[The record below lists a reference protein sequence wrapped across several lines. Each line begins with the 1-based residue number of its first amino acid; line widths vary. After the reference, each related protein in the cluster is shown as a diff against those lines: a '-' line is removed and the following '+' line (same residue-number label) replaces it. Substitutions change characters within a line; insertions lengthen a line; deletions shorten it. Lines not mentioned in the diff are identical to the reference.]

1 MKTIRI
7 GLAGAGIV
15 GGGVIKH
22 LDRQRALLQERTGFN
37 FELRRVAALDPQQP
51 LSQGVP
57 SDRITTNAMTL
68 AEDPELD
75 IVVELM
81 GGISPARELIGN
93 ALKAGKGVVTANK
106 ALLAETRGGLIE
118 IARQSRKPFCFE
130 ASVAGGIPILKALRE
145 GLVANRILSI
155 HGIVNGTCNFIL
167 SQIAQNGAP
176 YAEVL
181 AEAQRLGFAEA
192 NPTLDVE
199 GFDTMHKAC
208 VLAALAY
215 GTWPDPKQIA
225 VRGISGLDPSDFSYA
240 HLLGYTIKLLAVTRS
255 TPSGC
260 TVELHVQ
267 PTLVPQKHVLASV
280 SGSFN
285 ALLVRGDVVGDTLY
299 YGRGAGADPTA
310 SAVIADLVDAAQ
322 HLTHGSMPPCCS
334 APATNPPTLTPFAET
349 TSRYYLRLSVMDR
362 PGTLASIASV
372 LGQHDI
378 GILSV
383 FQPKDHVGENVP
395 LVMLLHN
402 ALEKNLR
409 TALSEI
415 SALTT
420 VFGQP
425 VALRVEDF
433 E

>member
-1 MKTIRI
+1 
-7 GLAGAGIV
+7 
-15 GGGVIKH
+15 
-22 LDRQRALLQERTGFN
+22 
-37 FELRRVAALDPQQP
+37 
-51 LSQGVP
+51 
-57 SDRITTNAMTL
+57 
-68 AEDPELD
+68 
-75 IVVELM
+75 
-81 GGISPARELIGN
+81 
-93 ALKAGKGVVTANK
+93 
-106 ALLAETRGGLIE
+106 
-118 IARQSRKPFCFE
+118 
-130 ASVAGGIPILKALRE
+130 
-145 GLVANRILSI
+145 
-155 HGIVNGTCNFIL
+155 
-167 SQIAQNGAP
+167 
-176 YAEVL
+176 
-181 AEAQRLGFAEA
+181 
-192 NPTLDVE
+192 
-199 GFDTMHKAC
+199 
-208 VLAALAY
+208 
-215 GTWPDPKQIA
+215 
-225 VRGISGLDPSDFSYA
+225 
-240 HLLGYTIKLLAVTRS
+240 
-255 TPSGC
+255 
-260 TVELHVQ
+260 
-267 PTLVPQKHVLASV
+267 
-280 SGSFN
+280 
-285 ALLVRGDVVGDTLY
+285 VVGDTLY